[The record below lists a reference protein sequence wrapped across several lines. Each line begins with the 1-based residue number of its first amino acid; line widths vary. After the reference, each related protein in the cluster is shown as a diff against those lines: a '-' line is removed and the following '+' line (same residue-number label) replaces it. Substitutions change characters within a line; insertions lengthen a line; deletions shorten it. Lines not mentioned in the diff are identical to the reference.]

1 MNLITRKNVNLF
13 ELKFNQNTWYYNL
26 HLIRSEKYIKT
37 RAKEFTRLWKLY
49 VITLIIVYD
58 LKRIAYMFCMH
69 K

>member
-37 RAKEFTRLWKLY
+37 RAKEFTRL
-49 VITLIIVYD
+49 
-58 LKRIAYMFCMH
+58 
-69 K
+69 